1 MRLSSR
7 LPWRRHDLARDE
19 QLHVGGDIVRGM
31 LALAR
36 RRGSGA
42 AAGGR
47 VCAERFG
54 EALKRRRDRAPGE
67 VVLLPPG
74 MPTRGIVL
82 IQPKRHAE
90 SAQAISVFGGPVSTM
105 SPRLGSI
112 PEHRRALQRTTN

>member
-90 SAQAISVFGGPVSTM
+90 SAQADIRFWRTRLHNVSKT
-105 SPRLGSI
+105 GSI